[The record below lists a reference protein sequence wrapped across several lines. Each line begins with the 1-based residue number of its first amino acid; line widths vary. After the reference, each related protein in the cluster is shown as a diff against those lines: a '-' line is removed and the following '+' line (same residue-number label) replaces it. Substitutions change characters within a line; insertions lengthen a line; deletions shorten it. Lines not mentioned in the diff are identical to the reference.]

1 MDNQLSRTPFPVLLR
16 PASGSV
22 TPFFHFTMIK
32 LESPK
37 AVSDSMSK
45 EVIMYRYFAVLL
57 QEMDI
62 NVEEGFILALLAA
75 VRVNSDILQSRYYY
89 LPSFIKSVS
98 SEDTFVIKPSPMIYF
113 DTLHLNPIKL
123 NLSFL
128 SSIFMENINLAQQ
141 QQQQHNGV
149 DSVATLLSL
158 PT

>member
-1 MDNQLSRTPFPVLLR
+1 MLVQRDN
-16 PASGSV
+16 
-22 TPFFHFTMIK
+22 
-32 LESPK
+32 
-37 AVSDSMSK
+37 
-45 EVIMYRYFAVLL
+45 
-57 QEMDI
+57 
-62 NVEEGFILALLAA
+62 
-75 VRVNSDILQSRYYY
+75 
-89 LPSFIKSVS
+89 
-98 SEDTFVIKPSPMIYF
+98 FVIKPSPMIYF